1 MIKLLENKSIIKFL
15 GIALSILLVIAL
27 VPQINTAYGSKDD
40 VPDEGTDPTT
50 ELVGPEEEGAE
61 GEEGEDGGESVATSP
76 VEETTGVDDAE
87 DTSINDSTPDQIV
100 PVQKN
105 APRKLSAR
113 NGEGTFKVFS
123 SDETIKLENGETYGF
138 QHIIV
143 TNGTLTIEGTG
154 TIDAAGTTCTYD
166 GRTIGSVIVVEGPK
180 AKLVINGNITI
191 TGGTG
196 TLVNADDASN
206 TSRNVI
212 GKNTKGHVNEGFGK
226 QFSLASTNISDE
238 AVIETYIGGGGI
250 LVQRTRDGVGG
261 ASLNLQGGVV
271 TGNTARAGGGIFID
285 RACGFYMEN
294 ATVENNNVLKP
305 ETGVQTVH
313 EGGGIYMAGNFNPAN
328 SNDQYA
334 YIKSGTIK
342 TNKTETTLDWGG
354 GGIFVENMGVL
365 KLATAK
371 ITTNE
376 ANGLGGGVAGCPH
389 ANIGVG
395 DPGIGKNIT
404 DTTAIYM
411 NKSNY
416 ETSPSNKYLTIL
428 STTSTLDSKKSVFSG
443 DMYFYGLTKS
453 QNWNSFNVQI
463 GDWYKNSFKKEYG
476 QDFYCTKISYVF
488 GNDLGQDG
496 DYAWTGFQGGPDGSK
511 TVSIKKNEPYVANDA
526 SLALTNTMKKD
537 IKETYPV
544 EIFGNYS
551 GTHGG
556 GIGCN
561 GTLLIGDLEKTS
573 DYGAFSFVVGKSYK
587 NDLGNDVTDPSGFS
601 FYLYNEDPSENT
613 AAQPI
618 QDEETKRARE
628 FKSDKEGKV
637 VFKVPPSVFE
647 ANFKNSEDGATK
659 KVTLFFKEKDTG
671 LSGVTYDEHVYKA
684 ELNIECKL
692 VVYKVPSL
700 GIEKSSR
707 TPSVHGITVSK
718 SEGTGYAKIHE
729 AVQDPSKQEDPSR
742 IDVREQVKVQNTKA
756 LKAEVPVSVNKT
768 ISGFDTGNY
777 GFTLD
782 EVSSP
787 DSTPDTTMPI
797 ALKPMSNGYKDQ
809 VSTEFTA
816 DSPKSNKVN
825 FKSIEYDSIGTHW
838 YKIAEQEV
846 DSHEVS
852 YDRAVYLLK
861 VDVTESSDRSE
872 LVVQRELWKAES
884 NDTTFKK
891 VSEPNYETAIS
902 FVNVVME
909 YRGFQF
915 ELQKK
920 LVTTLDN
927 DLPLTSGKF
936 EFEFKMYSDQ
946 ACENPVGG
954 VSYDKGKG
962 VISVNVEDTK
972 YVKEAYANPDL
983 TKTKTFTFYLKE
995 TQGKTPFVDYL
1006 KDVAPIDVTLVTE
1019 GARNSDNTAFVVK
1032 AKQVVVNLQG
1042 GQNDNGT
1049 IASGKTVTNRY
1060 TPNGSWQFTANKYFY
1075 GIGSASTC
1083 SFSLVE
1089 LQGEPKLYEPLSK
1102 TPKKDGT
1109 KITTSVSAEALD
1121 DGREQIVF
1129 DPITYQVDGEVTEG
1143 ATEQPRDDRGD
1154 HYYLVTETGN
1164 AASKD
1169 TTAYV
1174 VKVTVTLDENDKG
1187 KLVATET
1194 MVGYADN
1201 INAPL
1206 NPSTA
1211 RPVFYNT
1218 DTYDMVAA
1226 ANYSVYAASGEP
1238 VDQVCYVDPKVI
1250 KNLEGRSI
1258 KSGEFAFKLIEV
1270 QNYNDTEGQLISATA
1285 NDEFGMVDFDK
1296 ANNVSG
1302 DLENPSCLVY
1312 SRPGTY
1318 YYRVIEDT
1326 SQGGMKDQSVV
1337 YSDQIITFTTV
1348 IEQDE
1353 ATGQLVCTDMYYG
1366 WWDKEAGKNVRY
1378 DEQYLDYADQPSNIG
1393 DMSKL
1398 NTNWHP
1404 TITNRT
1410 RAMDLQVR
1418 KTSVTDRDEGLV
1430 GATYALYAVNDNAQG
1445 DVMLAEATSE
1455 EGGWITYKNVSLTTN
1470 NLYYFKEV
1478 AAPAGHTVSEF
1489 RSPYFYLVEDAT
1501 SPNGYT
1507 LKYADKKDEAASA
1520 LAAQAE
1526 IAAMATEDDE
1536 QTSATDAQA
1545 ADSRAGDDQQPGHSA
1560 DGNVLLTYDRDGG
1573 VYDEATQL
1581 DVNKLDTRTHEWVE
1595 GAELAIIEKD
1605 TGREVVC
1612 WTSGKASKQLEKVLN
1627 VGTAYILRELKAPEN
1642 YQVAGDVE
1650 FVIDDYGAVSIT
1662 KGNSN
1667 GNAELSGTTITL
1679 YDTML
1684 DAEVVD
1690 RVERP
1695 ADGDL
1700 AQTGDWLPIAGLAS
1714 VGLAALIVAI
1724 IARRRRIS

>member
-40 VPDEGTDPTT
+40 VPDEGSDPNT
-50 ELVGPEEEGAE
+50 ELVVPEEESTE
-61 GEEGEDGGESVATSP
+61 GEEGEEGSGAPKESAAVIEKDTATVNEDKPEANDTAVGPRKAPLKAAPGKTDPWKNAKTHEVASGTTVTLDDTLLYNDGGTHTLTVKGTLIGDIKISN
-76 VEETTGVDDAE
+76 
-87 DTSINDSTPDQIV
+87 DT
-100 PVQKN
+100 
-105 APRKLSAR
+105 
-113 NGEGTFKVFS
+113 
-123 SDETIKLENGETYGF
+123 
-138 QHIIV
+138 
-143 TNGTLTIEGTG
+143 TLTITGTG
-154 TIDAAGTTCTYD
+154 TIQGTGY
-166 GRTIGSVIVVEGPK
+166 GSVINVEGSTLTIGREGTEKSYAEYGTKGPK
-180 AKLVINGNITI
+180 ITN
-191 TGGTG
+191 GTG
-196 TLVNADDASN
+196 TRLNKQDDDEE
-206 TSRNVI
+206 VW
-212 GKNTKGHVNEGFGK
+212 
-226 QFSLASTNISDE
+226 SLC
-238 AVIETYIGGGGI
+238 GGGV
-250 LVQRTRDGVGG
+250 LVQRANNDTPSTFNFYAG
-261 ASLNLQGGVV
+261 SIE
-271 TGNTARAGGGIFID
+271 GNKALTGGGIFID
-285 RACGFYMEN
+285 KTCTFIMDGGKVF
-294 ATVENNNVLKP
+294 NNETNYEVLNHKLTEP
-305 ETGVQTVH
+305 QKDETKRSAH
-313 EGGGIYMAGNFNPAN
+313 EGGGIFFAGAGG
-328 SNDQYA
+328 SEIRA
-334 YIKSGTIK
+334 GLIS
-342 TNKTETTLDWGG
+342 TNHTYTDYDWGG
-354 GGIFVENMGVL
+354 GGIFVNAKTTLKMGSSH
-365 KLATAK
+365 
-371 ITTNE
+371 ITQNK
-376 ANGLGGGVAGCPH
+376 AAGLGGGISGCPH
-389 ANIGVG
+389 AKI
-395 DPGIGKNIT
+395 GIGTIGEGVAVFKNEAEGSYSPGARNT
-404 DTTAIYM
+404 YLSFLTNDSAKDSG
-411 NKSNY
+411 NKVACGDFLAFGSVEKTY
-416 ETSPSNKYLTIL
+416 GSVTIKL
-428 STTSTLDSKKSVFSG
+428 
-443 DMYFYGLTKS
+443 
-453 QNWNSFNVQI
+453 
-463 GDWYKNSFKKEYG
+463 
-476 QDFYCTKISYVF
+476 
-488 GNDLGQDG
+488 G
-496 DYAWTGFQGGPDGSK
+496 DYASKKEEIDGKKVVKSNFTPWAQDYYCTFVSFISGTDLGSHPNGIAWEGYYAGVPSGK
-511 TVSIKKNEPYVANDA
+511 ALITTDDMTCGRVNFKVGEIIDARDQSLGLKSTATEDAYKANRTVFIEKNT
-526 SLALTNTMKKD
+526 ST
-537 IKETYPV
+537 
-544 EIFGNYS
+544 
-551 GTHGG
+551 THGG

-561 GTLLIGDLEKTS
+561 GALVFGALNEYAFD
-573 DYGAFSFVVGKSYK
+573 AFSFDFTKRLK
-587 NDLGNDVTDPSGFS
+587 NALTEQNISLKDKEFS
-601 FYLYNEDPSENT
+601 FTLTDDGITDDKGIKKTYTATNDAKDKVTFSGIELTDNEKDALKSSSDENPFIIKTLRLSEAETSNGIQSPLTSDATVTIRVSFTRETLEFGNT
-613 AAQPI
+613 GDKTSITTYKVKEIESVNIKSNNQELGSTITNIWNPRAEVSIPVTKISDGIPGGEFVFKQKEISNIDDVVDTANMKLRESGRLNSIAQSAGDTDKEKI
-618 QDEETKRARE
+618 AINLDSSAKETK
-628 FKSDKEGKV
+628 KSADN
-637 VFKVPPSVFE
+637 FAFE
-647 ANFKNSEDGATK
+647 
-659 KVTLFFKEKDTG
+659 
-671 LSGVTYDEHVYKA
+671 
-684 ELNIECKL
+684 
-692 VVYKVPSL
+692 
-700 GIEKSSR
+700 
-707 TPSVHGITVSK
+707 
-718 SEGTGYAKIHE
+718 YA
-729 AVQDPSKQEDPSR
+729 PR
-742 IDVREQVKVQNTKA
+742 
-756 LKAEVPVSVNKT
+756 
-768 ISGFDTGNY
+768 
-777 GFTLD
+777 
-782 EVSSP
+782 
-787 DSTPDTTMPI
+787 
-797 ALKPMSNGYKDQ
+797 SN
-809 VSTEFTA
+809 E
-816 DSPKSNKVN
+816 
-825 FKSIEYDSIGTHW
+825 THW
-838 YKIAEQEV
+838 YAIAEMPGSTEGV
-846 DSHEVS
+846 D
-852 YDRAVYLLK
+852 YDGAAYLLK
-861 VDVTESSDRSE
+861 VDVTVNEDTRT
-872 LVVQRELWKAES
+872 VKTDKTIWKAMPGKTELTQIEADKDGVVFENVAIKYAGFDLNLTKQILSTLEDKLQLNGKQFDFELYEGNSISEDAKLATGKTNEENGALSLAIANTRPEES
-884 NDTTFKK
+884 NPYAKQVF
-891 VSEPNYETAIS
+891 
-902 FVNVVME
+902 
-909 YRGFQF
+909 
-915 ELQKK
+915 
-920 LVTTLDN
+920 
-927 DLPLTSGKF
+927 
-936 EFEFKMYSDQ
+936 
-946 ACENPVGG
+946 ENP
-954 VSYDKGKG
+954 S
-962 VISVNVEDTK
+962 N
-972 YVKEAYANPDL
+972 N
-983 TKTKTFTFYLKE
+983 TFTFTLRE
-995 TQGKTPFVDYL
+995 AKTSDGFMATIPDAKVE
-1006 KDVAPIDVTLVTE
+1006 VTL
-1019 GARNSDNTAFVVK
+1019 S
-1032 AKQVVVNLQG
+1032 
-1042 GQNDNGT
+1042 
-1049 IASGKTVTNRY
+1049 ASGTRKEQDGHTVFLVTPTVQSVKVNDVEVENADKSITVTNRY
-1060 TPNGSWQFTANKYFY
+1060 TPNGSWQFKANKYFY
-1075 GIGSASTC
+1075 GVGSASTC
-1083 SFSLVE
+1083 EFSLVE
-1089 LQGEPKLYEPLSK
+1089 LQSEPKLYEPLSK

-1109 KITTSVSAEALD
+1109 EITKSVSADALK
-1121 DGREQIVF
+1121 DGREEIVF
-1129 DPITYQVDGEVTEG
+1129 DPITYQVDGEATEG

-1489 RSPYFYLVEDAT
+1489 RSPYFYLVEDET

-1520 LAAQAE
+1520 MAAQAE
-1526 IAAMATEDDE
+1526 IAAMATEDDG
-1536 QTSATDAQA
+1536 QASATDAQA
-1545 ADSRAGDDQQPGHSA
+1545 ADRRAGDDQQPGHSA

-1605 TGREVVC
+1605 TGREVVR

-1714 VGLAALIVAI
+1714 VGLVALIVAI
-1724 IARRRRIS
+1724 IACRRRIS

>member
-40 VPDEGTDPTT
+40 VPEEGTDATT
-50 ELVGPEEEGAE
+50 ELVVPEDEETEGVE
-61 GEEGEDGGESVATSP
+61 GEEV
-76 VEETTGVDDAE
+76 V
-87 DTSINDSTPDQIV
+87 
-100 PVQKN
+100 
-105 APRKLSAR
+105 
-113 NGEGTFKVFS
+113 EGTEDADPIEGDAAAIIEQPS
-123 SDETIKLENGETYGF
+123 SATEIEGEVNDAATAPLKTPKKAARAGATVVSGNKTISTDTTENLTFNDGVSHTLTIESGVTLTGNIEVSNGTQLTIK
-138 QHIIV
+138 
-143 TNGTLTIEGTG
+143 GTGTIEGTG
-154 TIDAAGTTCTYD
+154 K
-166 GRTIGSVIVVEGPK
+166 GSVITVVGKRSTLVFGEKGNGPT
-180 AKLVINGNITI
+180 V

-196 TLVNADDASN
+196 STAGERANADAEL
-206 TSRNVI
+206 
-212 GKNTKGHVNEGFGK
+212 GAGY
-226 QFSLASTNISDE
+226 DE
-238 AVIETYIGGGGI
+238 VGGGI
-250 LVQRTRDGVGG
+250 LVRRVDSEGIVNSSNNNGG
-261 ASLNLQGGVV
+261 KVSAKLILNGG
-271 TGNTARAGGGIFID
+271 TIKGNTAKAGGGIFID
-285 RACGFYMEN
+285 RGCGFTMN
-294 ATVENNNVLKP
+294 GGTVSGNTATKW
-305 ETGVQTVH
+305 
-313 EGGGIYMAGNFNPAN
+313 EGGGIFLAGNYDGTGEAN
-328 SNDQYA
+328 AKIFAGKIINN
-334 YIKSGTIK
+334 T
-342 TNKTETTLDWGG
+342 TETRFSWGG
-354 GGIFVENMGVL
+354 GGLFVENMSKAYVGSTIVTNN
-365 KLATAK
+365 TAQ
-371 ITTNE
+371 
-376 ANGLGGGVAGCPH
+376 GLGGGVSGCPH
-389 ANIGVG
+389 ATI
-395 DPGIGKNIT
+395 GIGTLNETIAVFRN
-404 DTTAIYM
+404 TA
-411 NKSNY
+411 NKIADHQPHNRWLHNLG
-416 ETSPSNKYLTIL
+416 TGASPT
-428 STTSTLDSKKSVFSG
+428 SG
-443 DMYFYGLTKS
+443 DLYAFGDEKKDWMT
-453 QNWNSFNVQI
+453 VQDEF
-463 GDWYKNSFKKEYG
+463 GPTPGGSYSDTSYVASGKKYSEEAFTAERAM
-476 QDFYCTKISYVF
+476 DFYCTKASFVL
-488 GNDLGQDG
+488 GNRLVED
-496 DYAWTGFQGGPDGSK
+496 ASNAPAFTG
-511 TVSIKKNEPYVANDA
+511 IKANASGHKLLNVANGEMLAVEGYSVGLTHYLTTHKNA
-526 SLALTNTMKKD
+526 SVSLENYAVTISGNTS
-537 IKETYPV
+537 Y
-544 EIFGNYS
+544 
-551 GTHGG
+551 THGG

-561 GTLLIGDLEKTS
+561 GELMFGEFPKNDFVNPYTL
-573 DYGAFSFVVGKSYK
+573 SFVKKIVNLNDSSGVG
-587 NDLGNDVTDPSGFS
+587 LEG
-601 FYLYNEDPSENT
+601 
-613 AAQPI
+613 
-618 QDEETKRARE
+618 ET
-628 FKSDKEGKV
+628 F
-637 VFKVPPSVFE
+637 
-647 ANFKNSEDGATK
+647 NFKLVDKDGKTVGA
-659 KVTLFFKEKDTG
+659 VTNDKDG
-671 LSGVTYDEHVYKA
+671 QVSF
-684 ELNIECKL
+684 
-692 VVYKVPSL
+692 
-700 GIEKSSR
+700 
-707 TPSVHGITVSK
+707 SVKDDTLK
-718 SEGTGYAKIHE
+718 SEGPHTRTFTLTEELTNEQKAAGYQSI
-729 AVQDPSKQEDPSR
+729 DP
-742 IDVREQVKVQNTKA
+742 IGVTVKLIVSMAETTNP
-756 LKAEVPVSVNKT
+756 LKATTTKVYTPTVTSVTFSTGNTAEVVNKIEPKASLELPFSKT
-768 ISGFDTGNY
+768 IDGIEGGTFK
-777 GFTLD
+777 FEMK
-782 EVSSP
+782 EVLLSESAEP
-787 DSTPDTTMPI
+787 TST
-797 ALKPMSNGYKDQ
+797 KP
-809 VSTEFTA
+809 
-816 DSPKSNKVN
+816 
-825 FKSIEYDSIGTHW
+825 
-838 YKIAEQEV
+838 
-846 DSHEVS
+846 
-852 YDRAVYLLK
+852 
-861 VDVTESSDRSE
+861 SE
-872 LVVQRELWKAES
+872 LTAKEGTAL
-884 NDTTFKK
+884 TT
-891 VSEPNYETAIS
+891 
-902 FVNVVME
+902 
-909 YRGFQF
+909 
-915 ELQKK
+915 KK
-920 LVTTLDN
+920 LEVNSEKPVGD
-927 DLPLTSGKF
+927 GKF
-936 EFEFKMYSDQ
+936 ELEYEQNDQGVHWYLITEAKDESKTEVSFDESAYLYKVKVELIGNKTLKATIDGKWKANSASAGFSAIGTNDATVFE
-946 ACENPVGG
+946 
-954 VSYDKGKG
+954 
-962 VISVNVEDTK
+962 NVAIK
-972 YVKEAYANPDL
+972 YAGFNLEL
-983 TKTKTFTFYLKE
+983 TKKIITTLGSKLPLSNRTFSFELYEGNPIVDGSEPSDGGASVEGSKHIVT
-995 TQGKTPFVDYL
+995 GKTD
-1006 KDVAPIDVTLVTE
+1006 E
-1019 GARNSDNTAFVVK
+1019 NGALPLAVGNKLPQEDDPY
-1032 AKQVVVNLQG
+1032 AKQVYESPDKSGAFTFTLREEKTG
-1042 GQNDNGT
+1042 DPFMAT
-1049 IASGKTVTNRY
+1049 IPDAKVEITLSASGKRVNQDGHTVFLVTPTVASVKVNGVGVEDAGNNITVTNRY
-1060 TPNGSWQFTANKYFY
+1060 TPNGSWQFKADKRFY
-1075 GIGSASTC
+1075 GIGSASAC
-1083 SFSLVE
+1083 SFSMVE
-1089 LQGEPKLYEPLSK
+1089 LDRAPQANEVLGQVPVKPGMEW
-1102 TPKKDGT
+1102 TA
-1109 KITTSVSAEALD
+1109 SVSAEALK
-1121 DGREQIVF
+1121 DGREPIVF
-1129 DPITYQVDGEVTEG
+1129 DAITYQVDGE
-1143 ATEQPRDDRGD
+1143 ATESVTGQPQPRDDRGD
-1154 HYYLVTETGN
+1154 HFYLITETGN
-1164 AASKD
+1164 TASKD

-1174 VKVTVTLDENDKG
+1174 VKVNVAIDETDAG

-1605 TGREVVC
+1605 TGREVVR

>member
-1 MIKLLENKSIIKFL
+1 MYPIKVEIEKQTTTADEDDFVNVTTHNAVVKNVSLINSDGSVKQLEKNANGVYEGLTFNNKLYLK
-15 GIALSILLVIAL
+15 
-27 VPQINTAYGSKDD
+27 T
-40 VPDEGTDPTT
+40 
-50 ELVGPEEEGAE
+50 
-61 GEEGEDGGESVATSP
+61 SVAIPITKITRGVSGEFSFALAE
-76 VEETTGVDDAE
+76 VEAASDF
-87 DTSINDSTPDQIV
+87 V
-100 PVQKN
+100 P
-105 APRKLSAR
+105 
-113 NGEGTFKVFS
+113 E
-123 SDETIKLENGETYGF
+123 
-138 QHIIV
+138 
-143 TNGTLTIEGTG
+143 
-154 TIDAAGTTCTYD
+154 
-166 GRTIGSVIVVEGPK
+166 
-180 AKLVINGNITI
+180 
-191 TGGTG
+191 
-196 TLVNADDASN
+196 
-206 TSRNVI
+206 
-212 GKNTKGHVNEGFGK
+212 
-226 QFSLASTNISDE
+226 NIS
-238 AVIETYIGGGGI
+238 
-250 LVQRTRDGVGG
+250 
-261 ASLNLQGGVV
+261 ASQLTLN
-271 TGNTARAGGGIFID
+271 
-285 RACGFYMEN
+285 
-294 ATVENNNVLKP
+294 
-305 ETGVQTVH
+305 
-313 EGGGIYMAGNFNPAN
+313 
-328 SNDQYA
+328 
-334 YIKSGTIK
+334 
-342 TNKTETTLDWGG
+342 NKKESK
-354 GGIFVENMGVL
+354 
-365 KLATAK
+365 KLA
-371 ITTNE
+371 
-376 ANGLGGGVAGCPH
+376 
-389 ANIGVG
+389 VG
-395 DPGIGKNIT
+395 NS
-404 DTTAIYM
+404 TTA
-411 NKSNY
+411 
-416 ETSPSNKYLTIL
+416 E
-428 STTSTLDSKKSVFSG
+428 
-443 DMYFYGLTKS
+443 
-453 QNWNSFNVQI
+453 
-463 GDWYKNSFKKEYG
+463 
-476 QDFYCTKISYVF
+476 
-488 GNDLGQDG
+488 
-496 DYAWTGFQGGPDGSK
+496 
-511 TVSIKKNEPYVANDA
+511 
-526 SLALTNTMKKD
+526 
-537 IKETYPV
+537 
-544 EIFGNYS
+544 
-551 GTHGG
+551 
-556 GIGCN
+556 
-561 GTLLIGDLEKTS
+561 LEA
-573 DYGAFSFVVGKSYK
+573 AFSFKYEQPGVHWYVISEQ
-587 NDLGNDVTDPSGFS
+587 GNDTETMSVDKSH
-601 FYLYNEDPSENT
+601 YL
-613 AAQPI
+613 
-618 QDEETKRARE
+618 
-628 FKSDKEGKV
+628 V
-637 VFKVPPSVFE
+637 
-647 ANFKNSEDGATK
+647 
-659 KVTLFFKEKDTG
+659 
-671 LSGVTYDEHVYKA
+671 
-684 ELNIECKL
+684 
-692 VVYKVPSL
+692 
-700 GIEKSSR
+700 
-707 TPSVHGITVSK
+707 
-718 SEGTGYAKIHE
+718 
-729 AVQDPSKQEDPSR
+729 R
-742 IDVREQVKVQNTKA
+742 IDVAVSEEGKA
-756 LKAEVPVSVNKT
+756 LKASVGGIWKALSENANFSNT
-768 ISGFDTGNY
+768 
-777 GFTLD
+777 
-782 EVSSP
+782 
-787 DSTPDTTMPI
+787 DSTE
-797 ALKPMSNGYKDQ
+797 LKATLQ
-809 VSTEFTA
+809 FT
-816 DSPKSNKVN
+816 
-825 FKSIEYDSIGTHW
+825 
-838 YKIAEQEV
+838 
-846 DSHEVS
+846 
-852 YDRAVYLLK
+852 
-861 VDVTESSDRSE
+861 
-872 LVVQRELWKAES
+872 
-884 NDTTFKK
+884 
-891 VSEPNYETAIS
+891 
-902 FVNVVME
+902 NVE
-909 YRGFQF
+909 IKYSGFQF

-920 LVTTLDN
+920 LVTTLDDN
-927 DLPLTSGKF
+927 LPLTSSKF
-936 EFEFKMYSDQ
+936 EFEFNMYSDQ
-946 ACENPVGG
+946 ACENPVGV
-954 VSYDKGKG
+954 VSYDKGI
-962 VISVNVEDTK
+962 ISVNVEDTK

-983 TKTKTFTFYLKE
+983 TKAKTFTFYLKE
-995 TQGKTPFVDYL
+995 TQGKTPFVGYL
-1006 KDVAPIDVTLVTE
+1006 ENVAPIDVTLVTD
-1019 GARNSDNTAFVVK
+1019 GARNRDNNAFVVE
-1032 AKQVVVNLQG
+1032 AKQVVVNLRG
-1042 GQNDNGT
+1042 EQNDNGT
-1049 IASGKTVTNRY
+1049 IASETAVTNRY

-1075 GIGSASTC
+1075 GIGSASEC
-1083 SFSLVE
+1083 RFSLVE

-1109 KITTSVSAEALD
+1109 EITKSVSADALK
-1121 DGREQIVF
+1121 DGREEIVF
-1129 DPITYQVDGEVTEG
+1129 DPITYQVDGEATEG

-1174 VKVTVTLDENDKG
+1174 VKVTVTLDGNDKG

-1218 DTYDMVAA
+1218 DTYDMVAT

-1398 NTNWHP
+1398 DTNWHP

-1478 AAPAGHTVSEF
+1478 AAPAAHTVSEF

-1605 TGREVVC
+1605 TGREVVR

>member
-40 VPDEGTDPTT
+40 VPEEGTDATT
-50 ELVGPEEEGAE
+50 ELVVPEDEETEGVE
-61 GEEGEDGGESVATSP
+61 GEEV
-76 VEETTGVDDAE
+76 V
-87 DTSINDSTPDQIV
+87 
-100 PVQKN
+100 
-105 APRKLSAR
+105 
-113 NGEGTFKVFS
+113 EGTEDADPIEGDAAAIIEQPS
-123 SDETIKLENGETYGF
+123 SATEIEGEVNDAATAPLKTPKKAARAGATVVSGNRTISTDTTENLTFNDGVSHTLTIESGVTLTGNIEVSNGTQLTIK
-138 QHIIV
+138 
-143 TNGTLTIEGTG
+143 GTGTIEGTG
-154 TIDAAGTTCTYD
+154 K
-166 GRTIGSVIVVEGPK
+166 GSVITVVG
-180 AKLVINGNITI
+180 
-191 TGGTG
+191 
-196 TLVNADDASN
+196 
-206 TSRNVI
+206 R
-212 GKNTKGHVNEGFGK
+212 KGSESEGFTGSKLIFDGPTVTNGK
-226 QFSLASTNISDE
+226 GSNPGTNAQAELGSDYE
-238 AVIETYIGGGGI
+238 KVGGGI
-250 LVQRTRDGVGG
+250 LIRRANTEGKVDSKNNNGG
-261 ASLNLQGGVV
+261 AVSAQLILKSGTIASNEAQ
-271 TGNTARAGGGIFID
+271 AGGGIFID
-285 RACGFYMEN
+285 RGCGFTMEGGTVSN
-294 ATVENNNVLKP
+294 NTATKW
-305 ETGVQTVH
+305 
-313 EGGGIYMAGNFNPAN
+313 EGGGIYVAGNYDGNGEDIAK
-328 SNDQYA
+328 
-334 YIKSGTIK
+334 ITGGTISN
-342 TNKTETTLDWGG
+342 NKTGTSFSWGG
-354 GGIFVENMGVL
+354 GGIFVESVGHL
-365 KLATAK
+365 YLSTAS
-371 ITTNE
+371 IYDNT
-376 ANGLGGGVAGCPH
+376 ASGLGGGISGCPH
-389 ANIGVG
+389 AKI
-395 DPGIGKNIT
+395 GIG
-404 DTTAIYM
+404 DVSEAAAIF
-411 NKSNY
+411 SNVAKK
-416 ETSPSNKYLTIL
+416 ETCPSNEVLYDMTKAQSGWKWGDIVAYDKDKDGFTA
-428 STTSTLDSKKSVFSG
+428 SKA
-443 DMYFYGLTKS
+443 M
-453 QNWNSFNVQI
+453 
-463 GDWYKNSFKKEYG
+463 
-476 QDFYCTKISYVF
+476 DFYCVRASVVYGQNSFSTKEETSM
-488 GNDLGQDG
+488 
-496 DYAWTGFQGGPDGSK
+496 AWTGRMAKWDEYSKDGKSVYGEDVVIEK
-511 TVSIKKNEPYVANDA
+511 GSLFAITDA
-526 SLALTNTMKKD
+526 SLGLTATKPADPTTINRNVTITGNT
-537 IKETYPV
+537 
-544 EIFGNYS
+544 S

-561 GTLLIGDLEKTS
+561 GRLQIGELPKEEKYGSFSLAFKKSFKNSLDNNISIKEGQFKFGLYENGGCSEEIAQAESTASGRVEFRIPNDNAKKYLERMNNGQKKKFTFYAKEKQPSSEGNIKYDKTTYQIEVLIEKQTTIADEADFVNVTTHNAIVKEVSLVNADGGVMQLTKGENGIYDGLTFINTIDLKASIEIPVTKTTSGVSGKFSFALAEVETPNDLQPESVTANDLTLGSPVESGKLQVTENNTESLEK
-573 DYGAFSFVVGKSYK
+573 AFSFEYK
-587 NDLGNDVTDPSGFS
+587 
-601 FYLYNEDPSENT
+601 
-613 AAQPI
+613 
-618 QDEETKRARE
+618 
-628 FKSDKEGKV
+628 
-637 VFKVPPSVFE
+637 
-647 ANFKNSEDGATK
+647 
-659 KVTLFFKEKDTG
+659 
-671 LSGVTYDEHVYKA
+671 
-684 ELNIECKL
+684 
-692 VVYKVPSL
+692 
-700 GIEKSSR
+700 
-707 TPSVHGITVSK
+707 
-718 SEGTGYAKIHE
+718 
-729 AVQDPSKQEDPSR
+729 
-742 IDVREQVKVQNTKA
+742 
-756 LKAEVPVSVNKT
+756 
-768 ISGFDTGNY
+768 
-777 GFTLD
+777 
-782 EVSSP
+782 
-787 DSTPDTTMPI
+787 
-797 ALKPMSNGYKDQ
+797 KP
-809 VSTEFTA
+809 
-816 DSPKSNKVN
+816 
-825 FKSIEYDSIGTHW
+825 GTHW
-838 YKIAEQEV
+838 YVIYEQGNDTEAMSVDKAHYLVKINVAES
-846 DSHEVS
+846 DDRKALEVS
-852 YDRAVYLLK
+852 
-861 VDVTESSDRSE
+861 VDAI
-872 LVVQRELWKAES
+872 WKAS
-884 NDTTFKK
+884 SKDAKFIRANSTTLQNELQF
-891 VSEPNYETAIS
+891 T
-902 FVNVVME
+902 NVKME
-909 YRGFQF
+909 YRGFKF

-920 LVTTLDN
+920 LVTTLN
-927 DLPLTSGKF
+927 ENLPLTNSDLKF
-936 EFEFKMYSDQ
+936 AFGMFSDEG
-946 ACENPVGG
+946 CTKSVGE
-954 VSYDKGKG
+954 VSYDKG
-962 VISVNVEDTK
+962 VVSVNVEDTQ
-972 YVKEAYANPDL
+972 YVKEAYESVDHN
-983 TKTKTFTFYLKE
+983 KTTTFYLKE
-995 TQGKTPFVDYL
+995 TQGDTPFVEYL
-1006 KDVAPIDVTLVTE
+1006 KDAAPIDVTLVAE
-1019 GARNSDNTAFVVK
+1019 GARNSENTAFVVE
-1032 AKQVVVNLQG
+1032 AKEVRVNLKG
-1042 GQNDNGT
+1042 KQNDNGT
-1049 IASGKTVTNRY
+1049 IASGITVTNRY
-1060 TPNGSWQFTANKYFY
+1060 TPNGSWQFKADKRFY
-1075 GIGSASTC
+1075 GIGSASAC
-1083 SFSLVE
+1083 SFSMVE
-1089 LQGEPKLYEPLSK
+1089 LDRAPQANEVLGQVPVKPGMK
-1102 TPKKDGT
+1102 WTA
-1109 KITTSVSAEALD
+1109 SVSAEALK
-1121 DGREQIVF
+1121 DGREPIVF
-1129 DPITYQVDGEVTEG
+1129 DAITYQVDGE
-1143 ATEQPRDDRGD
+1143 ATESATGQPQPRDDRGD
-1154 HYYLVTETGN
+1154 HFYLITETGN
-1164 AASKD
+1164 TASKD

-1174 VKVTVTLDENDKG
+1174 VKVNVAIDETDAG

-1194 MVGYADN
+1194 VLGYADDLN
-1201 INAPL
+1201 SPL

-1536 QTSATDAQA
+1536 QTFATDAQA

-1560 DGNVLLTYDRDGG
+1560 DGNVLLIYDRDGG

-1605 TGREVVC
+1605 TGREVVR

-1724 IARRRRIS
+1724 IARRRRIN